1 MLKIILVCVGSV
13 KENFFT
19 MAVDE
24 YKKRLNR
31 FCELSIIE
39 VAENIANK
47 ESEVQINLEKDA
59 KYIEKYIKG
68 KLIICDINGRTFDS
82 KQFANAIEKL
92 SLSSS
97 TLTFVIG
104 GSNGIHSSLKQK
116 ADLLLSFS
124 KMTFPHTLMRVIFL
138 EQLYRSFTIL
148 GNITYHK

>member
-1 MLKIILVCVGSV
+1 M
-13 KENFFT
+13 
-19 MAVDE
+19 
-24 YKKRLNR
+24 
-31 FCELSIIE
+31 
-39 VAENIANK
+39 
-47 ESEVQINLEKDA
+47 
-59 KYIEKYIKG
+59 
-68 KLIICDINGRTFDS
+68 IICDINGRTFDS